1 MNATL
6 PFPELAERHRFY
18 KPKRSL
24 ARRIFC
30 FPVAI
35 AGVLTALAVLTARG
49 RFNDPDLWWHIKTGQ
64 FIWDHHQ
71 IPTTDHFS
79 FTAGGHAWIPH
90 EWLAQLAIFT
100 AWRIGGNT
108 GLMLAFCCVAAS
120 ILIAGY
126 ALCAAYSRNAKV
138 AFLGALTIFVFAT
151 SGFSIRPQLL
161 GYLLLIAELGVF
173 HLARSRSAK
182 WFFALIPL
190 FALWV
195 NIHGSFFLGLVV
207 AGVVYACSFFQFETG
222 ALFADSW
229 RPEQRKI
236 LGTALVLSVVATL
249 LNPGGI
255 RQVLYPLDTMLR
267 QPINLAT
274 IEEWHPLALNSQRGV
289 CLLAILGS
297 IFLLIVLRKAELYLD
312 ELILLVIGVWLAGSH
327 ERLVFVFGILA
338 APILSRMLA
347 GLWDNYYP
355 ERDRILPNAL
365 LLTLAVVAI
374 LAAFPNARNI
384 DGQIDE
390 QNPVKAVE
398 YLHAHPIA
406 GNMLNQYQFGG
417 YLIWAAPEHPVFIDG
432 RADLYE
438 WAGILGQYTA
448 WSELQA
454 DPNAMLDKYSI
465 NLCLLSAQS
474 PMVHAMALLP
484 AWKQVYADGNAVILQ
499 RISPLQ

>member
-6 PFPELAERHRFY
+6 PFPEFAESRRTY

-24 ARRIFC
+24 ARRIFS

-35 AGVLTALAVLTARG
+35 AGVLSALAVLAARG
-49 RFNDPDLWWHIKTGQ
+49 RFSDPDLWWHLKTGQ
-64 FIWDHHQ
+64 FIWNNHQ

-79 FTAGGHAWIPH
+79 FTAAGHAWIPH
-90 EWLAQLAIFT
+90 EWLAQFAIFT

-108 GLMLAFCCVAAS
+108 GLMLTFCAVASA

-138 AFLGALTIFVFAT
+138 AFIGALAIFVFAV

-161 GYLLLIAELGVF
+161 GYLLLIAELGIF

-182 WFFALIPL
+182 WFFALVPL
-190 FALWV
+190 FVLWV
-195 NIHGSFFLGLVV
+195 NVHGSFFLGLIV
-207 AGVVYACSFFQFETG
+207 ASVVYACSFFQFEAG

-229 RPEQRKI
+229 QPSQRKV
-236 LGTALVLSVVATL
+236 LGTALGLSVLATL

-255 RQVLYPLDTMLR
+255 RQVLYPLNTMLR
-267 QPINLAT
+267 QPINLASM
-274 IEEWHPLALNSQRGV
+274 EELHPLALNSQRGV
-289 CLLAILGS
+289 CLLAIVGS

-312 ELILLVIGVWLAGSH
+312 ELILLALGVWLAGSY
-327 ERLVFVFGILA
+327 ERMVFVFGILA
-338 APILSRMLA
+338 APILSRVLA
-347 GLWDNYYP
+347 GLWENYNP

-365 LLTLAVVAI
+365 LLTLAVVVI
-374 LAAFPNARNI
+374 FAAFPNAKNI
-384 DGQIDE
+384 AGQIEE

-398 YLHAHPIA
+398 YLRGHPIP

-438 WAGILGQYTA
+438 WAGILGQYTD
-448 WSELQA
+448 WSGLKA
-454 DPNAMLDKYSI
+454 DPKAMLDKYRI

-484 AWKQVYADGNAVILQ
+484 SWKQVYADRNAVILQ